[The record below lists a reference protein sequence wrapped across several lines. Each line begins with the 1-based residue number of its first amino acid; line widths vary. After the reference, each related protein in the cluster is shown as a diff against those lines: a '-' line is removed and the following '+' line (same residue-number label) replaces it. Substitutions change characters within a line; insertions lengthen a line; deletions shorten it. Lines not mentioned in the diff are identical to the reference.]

1 MLTWSIDE
9 LQVPSVPCGA
19 KEADR
24 LVPKVFVLA
33 VELLELVFSPG
44 VSSESPMR
52 IVPHACGD
60 ARK

>member
-19 KEADR
+19 READR
-24 LVPKVFVLA
+24 PVPKVFVLA
-33 VELLELVFSPG
+33 VELLELVLSLG
-44 VSSESPMR
+44 VSSGSSMR
-52 IVPHACGD
+52 IVVHACGD